1 MFRRRDRL
9 TLGQR
14 VRDFI
19 WPRAGWWRA
28 SKYVVYRVRRLPGS
42 PARIALGFACGAFV
56 SFTPLWGLHY
66 LLAAAAAWL
75 LRGSVIASSI
85 VASFLCANLG
95 WFYPLVLVWTYEL
108 GTKIMGASGAA
119 PRPSAAELDEFLRH
133 PWSAF
138 LPTMIGSVPVG
149 LTIAAVSFAFAYW
162 AIIGYRSFRQRRL
175 AQHGRARRAAL
186 EEMKS

>member
-14 VRDFI
+14 LRDFI

-56 SFTPLWGLHY
+56 SFTPLFGLHY
-66 LLAAAAAWL
+66 LMAVAVAWL
-75 LRGSVIASSI
+75 LRGSII
-85 VASFLCANLG
+85 ASFLGANLG

-108 GTKIMGASGAA
+108 GTRIMGASGAA
-119 PRPSAAELDEFLRH
+119 PPPSAAELDEFLRH

-149 LTIAAVSFAFAYW
+149 LAIAAVSFAFAYW

-175 AQHGRARRAAL
+175 GQLGRARRAAL
-186 EEMKS
+186 EEIQS